1 MRLDAYQPSDSD
13 ADINDELLV
22 RTIEVWQPLS
32 PTPLTREDARQIIEN
47 LTRYCNLLLE
57 WSPRRRPMYRPEREL
72 DQAA

>member
-1 MRLDAYQPSDSD
+1 MRLDARQPSDSD

-47 LTRYCNLLLE
+47 LMRYCNVLLE
-57 WSPRRRPMYRPEREL
+57 WSPRARSRRSCSTTL
-72 DQAA
+72 DEAA